1 MKPETSFV
9 VGSAR
14 ASVFLH
20 RNRNRK
26 SGQEFESYSVHVHRR
41 YEESTGVWKSTSY
54 FRFFELPQVAMALRL
69 ATDYVAQR
77 EAVQKRADDNET
89 SEVEGAAQEAG
100 AVEAA
105 A

>member
-41 YEESTGVWKSTSY
+41 YEE
-54 FRFFELPQVAMALRL
+54 
-69 ATDYVAQR
+69 
-77 EAVQKRADDNET
+77 
-89 SEVEGAAQEAG
+89 
-100 AVEAA
+100 
-105 A
+105 